1 MAILPSVLHGLATY
15 AGFLD
20 GLMTRLFERQMRRY
34 GAPAQ
39 APANA
44 RARLQAGRSQD
55 RDKLSSGPQGL
66 SR

>member
-34 GAPAQ
+34 GAPLPKARQ
-39 APANA
+39 TPGPDFKPGDRKIATNCPPAHKA
-44 RARLQAGRSQD
+44 
-55 RDKLSSGPQGL
+55 
-66 SR
+66 